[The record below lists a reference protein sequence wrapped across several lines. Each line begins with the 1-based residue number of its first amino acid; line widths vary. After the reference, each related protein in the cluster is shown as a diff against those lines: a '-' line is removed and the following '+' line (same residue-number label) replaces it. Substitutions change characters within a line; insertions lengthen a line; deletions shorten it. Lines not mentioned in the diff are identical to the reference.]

1 MKTDSKITLD
11 KSIEEVV
18 YILDLNPCGGD
29 ITIDDILCYARTHFE
44 GKPELIQSTLTLI
57 KNKKTSFRRGW
68 VPDSVQYMENRNWK
82 KLSLHKLS
90 KLRKRE
96 PYYWEPWQLILYVE
110 TEIDNCPDERLKSVA
125 RYALKKRHYQMMS
138 ESLIA
143 MIHMYLTIFE
153 RELQRMLNPQK

>member
-1 MKTDSKITLD
+1 MGIDSKITLD

-18 YILDLNPCGGD
+18 YILDFNPCGGD

-44 GKPELIQSTLTLI
+44 GKLKMIQNTLTLI
-57 KNKKTSFRRGW
+57 KNKKTSRRSDR
-68 VPDSVQYMENRNWK
+68 VPDSVQYMQNRNWK

-96 PYYWEPWQLILYVE
+96 PYYWEPGPLIFYVE

-138 ESLIA
+138 ESLVA
-143 MIHMYLTIFE
+143 MIHVYLTIFE
-153 RELQRMLNPQK
+153 KELQQMLNAKK

>member
-1 MKTDSKITLD
+1 METDSKITLD

-18 YILDLNPCGGD
+18 YILDFNPCGGD

-57 KNKKTSFRRGW
+57 KNKKTSLRRGW

-96 PYYWEPWQLILYVE
+96 PFYWEPGPLILYVE